1 MMQWS
6 AQLFE
11 LWYRWLDMRALSLR
25 TRYRED
31 TFEGDACLLIY
42 DETELSAAMVSSDV
56 RDVLNAR
63 PNTWKI
69 FVVAPFLDESTV
81 ISSALEGSAFERAAG
96 KISVLI
102 GRTENAQPLTL
113 KFLHRNEVDGKI
125 YDSSSASDELIQGWL
140 FNLFDQSRALVDAP
154 AGVHFGKGSGKHARH
169 FLRASSVLLSSAAC
183 GFIGLATLAKL
194 SAEEPRRI
202 FVDTAP
208 LVAVAQAM
216 QRIARNL
223 GQWAFFQPVV
233 SFSSYGGIER
243 APTMGY
249 GDLALVSA
257 STSGSLADRLV
268 DMGILADKVV
278 TLFLLKDPLK
288 PVARGKVVCD
298 LTALPSR
305 TFGYRPIE
313 SYSPETCPSC
323 ARGDV
328 LAELAGDQFLLEKR
342 AIKRLRVSSA
352 SQKKDARAF
361 FERHART
368 GQVKIQPYAADGT
381 KNLVKFDIERLTQE
395 VAEVSETVVRLL
407 RRFTPSPLHAIVLV
421 DISEGTAR
429 RLFELAD
436 MSHEFNTASRIG
448 WEKLESLAPVERGSM
463 LVLTGCLNDHA
474 RMRGINA
481 MMRTKAPQGNV
492 AYLSII
498 TLADSPKNLGDLR
511 MFLSYGQHGGETF
524 IVRSAYDLMLPWHR
538 ESVTAWDAEFELL
551 QRMASDGALEP
562 ELMSRIDR
570 LESMSCESNGL
581 LLPGASGDL
590 AIAADFVYLNT
601 EANLTA
607 ISQADVLAVV
617 SNLLATV
624 RCNDAALPAAHM
636 KPSSDEIQWNQT
648 LYGQVLIAPATL
660 CARNMRDYNDSILR
674 AAFLR
679 MALKQE
685 LDFSVDEHISQEVL
699 DVIMTEILGWA
710 SGRGDALPEWF
721 LSMAC
726 DRLRLHSFHTPKLL
740 NAVRAANLPT
750 WLAQLAGK
758 IKTE

>member
-1 MMQWS
+1 MTPWS
-6 AQLFE
+6 ARLFE
-11 LWYRWLDMRALSLR
+11 SWCRWLDMRALALS

-31 TFEGDACLLIY
+31 TFEGDACLLVY

-56 RDVLNAR
+56 RDILNAR

-69 FVVAPFLDESTV
+69 FVVAPFLDEASV
-81 ISSALEGSAFERAAG
+81 IRAALEGSAFERAAG
-96 KISVLI
+96 KIGVLV
-102 GRTENAQPLTL
+102 GRPTSAEPLIL
-113 KFLHRNEVDGKI
+113 QFLHRNEEDGKI
-125 YDSSSASDELIQGWL
+125 SASSPASDELIQGWL

-183 GFIGLATLAKL
+183 GFVGLATLARL

-216 QRIARNL
+216 QRIARHL
-223 GQWAFFQPVV
+223 GQWAFSQPVV
-233 SFSSYGGIER
+233 SFSSYGGIDR

-257 STSGSLADRLV
+257 STSGSLSDRLIG
-268 DMGILADKVV
+268 MGIVADNVV

-288 PVARGKVVCD
+288 PPARGKVVCD
-298 LTALPSR
+298 LTAAPSR

-313 SYSPETCPSC
+313 SYPPETCPSC

-342 AIKRLRVSSA
+342 AIKRLRVSAA

-368 GQVKIQPYAADGT
+368 GQVQIQPYAADAT
-381 KNLVKFDIERLTQE
+381 ANLVKFDIDRLTQE
-395 VAEVSETVVRLL
+395 GEVPQAVVRLL

-421 DISEGTAR
+421 DIHEDTAR

-436 MSHEFNTASRIG
+436 MRHEFDEARRIG
-448 WEKLESLAPVERGSM
+448 WEELESLAPIERGSM
-463 LVLTGCLNDHA
+463 LVLAGCLNDHG

-481 MMRTKAPQGNV
+481 TMRTKASQGNV
-492 AYLSII
+492 AYLSVI
-498 TLADSPKNLGDLR
+498 TLADSPRNLGDLR

-524 IVRSAYDLMLPWHR
+524 IVRSAYDLMLPWQR
-538 ESVTAWDAEFELL
+538 ESVTAWDAEVELL

-562 ELMSRIDR
+562 ELATRLAR
-570 LESMSCESNGL
+570 LESMSCESDGL
-581 LLPGASGDL
+581 LLPGAAGDL
-590 AIAADFVYLNT
+590 AIAADFVYLGT
-601 EANLTA
+601 ETNLAA

-624 RCNDAALPAAHM
+624 RCNDAPLPAAHM
-636 KPSSDEIQWNQT
+636 KPSGDDIQWNQT
-648 LYGQVLIAPATL
+648 LYGQVVLAPATL

-679 MALKQE
+679 MAFKQE
-685 LDFSVDEHISQEVL
+685 LDFSIDEHISHEVL
-699 DVIMTEILGWA
+699 DVIMTELSGWS
-710 SGRGDALPEWF
+710 SGRGNALPEWL

-726 DRLRLHSFHTPKLL
+726 DRLRLHSFHTPRLL
-740 NAVRAANLPT
+740 DAVRAAELPA
-750 WLAQLAGK
+750 WLVQLAGR
-758 IKTE
+758 IETD